1 LQYFRFLDV
10 VDLVPSNL
18 RSPGAEFAYDPEAG
32 FSGLDNV
39 WARDEVVLDPTR
51 LTLFV
56 GRTGLDGDSFKRLL
70 MDEHQIQVNKT
81 SINTVLFM
89 TNIGTTASAVAHLHS
104 SLYKIALKLDN
115 KLQRTGRIND
125 KSQHCRKV
133 EQLQRGLPPL
143 PDFSGFHPAYKM
155 PNVSGTGLPEKYCP
169 GNMRKAYFDAYKEE
183 NIEYLMW
190 DEIERR
196 ISNGQPVV
204 GATFII
210 PYPPGFPVVVPG
222 QSISMNIITFMK
234 ALDVS
239 EVHGF
244 VAGAGV
250 QVFKEEALR
259 SFSGDVSKLC
269 SRVAALEG
277 AAPMNQV
284 PEEEIAD
291 ALREKVARLEAR
303 IALLEG
309 SNDKTVVG
317 AAGGS

>member
-1 LQYFRFLDV
+1 
-10 VDLVPSNL
+10 
-18 RSPGAEFAYDPEAG
+18 
-32 FSGLDNV
+32 
-39 WARDEVVLDPTR
+39 
-51 LTLFV
+51 
-56 GRTGLDGDSFKRLL
+56 

-125 KSQHCRKV
+125 KSQHCRRV
-133 EQLQRGLPPL
+133 EELQRGLPPL
-143 PDFSGFHPAYKM
+143 PDFSGFHPAFKM
-155 PNVSGTGLPEKYCP
+155 SNVSSTGLAEKYTP
-169 GNMRKAYFDAYKEE
+169 GNMRRAYFEAYKEE

-196 ISNGQPVV
+196 ISNDQPVV

-244 VAGAGV
+244 VVGAGV

-259 SFSGDVSKLC
+259 SFSGDVSKIC

-309 SNDKTVVG
+309 SNDKTVAG